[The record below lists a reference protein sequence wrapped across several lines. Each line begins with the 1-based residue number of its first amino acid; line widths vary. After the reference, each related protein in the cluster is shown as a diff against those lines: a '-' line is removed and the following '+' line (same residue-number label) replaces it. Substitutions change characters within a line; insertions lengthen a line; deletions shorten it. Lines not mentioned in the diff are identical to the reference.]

1 MWLWWRLMGWLPRR
15 SRLGARRRVSRAAL
29 PATLATLLGLAGV
42 CGCGLSQTVERQLL
56 RDLTVE
62 QKLVLFEAENEVYI
76 ARDEREALRL
86 RAQELERQRQRLAQR
101 LIDAQG
107 DGERAE
113 AKGDQ
118 KGVEVAQLRQEVLQL
133 QQAYLDSKEAWL
145 EARLEVQQDMV
156 MVARAKLELA
166 KAELVNRA
174 NVRGAD
180 GIDPDEFT
188 EQVDAWVAHVREQ
201 QQELEAYEARQ
212 EKARQDWLSRRDE
225 LLDMSGGAYGSPWAE
240 EASMWGEW

>member
-107 DGERAE
+107 D
-113 AKGDQ
+113 
-118 KGVEVAQLRQEVLQL
+118 
-133 QQAYLDSKEAWL
+133 AYLDSKEAWL